1 MMKGLNS
8 RGTLFWIVLLIA
20 TAIPPVTTPVDKW
33 TGWTVYSLVGA
44 IVCIVGLIVAFVRS
58 HGPTKES

>member
-1 MMKGLNS
+1 MRGFNS
-8 RGTLFWIVLLIA
+8 SGTLFWIVLLIA

-44 IVCIVGLIVAFVRS
+44 IVCIVVLILTLVRS
-58 HGPTKES
+58 RKSTVN